1 MTSKHEISA
10 TGEKENI
17 IMYYLLLI
25 LDWFRPIR
33 GPVDYYFM
41 CSFVED
47 IYVMTKQLEFVCI
60 DEVGQCVYR
69 MQ

>member
-1 MTSKHEISA
+1 
-10 TGEKENI
+10 
-17 IMYYLLLI
+17 MYYLLLI

-41 CSFVED
+41 CSFIED
-47 IYVMTKQLEFVCI
+47 IYVMTKQLEFVCV

-69 MQ
+69 IQ